1 MRLQGKKLQNATNN
15 SSILKQIIVIMFQK
29 IASSRTR
36 PGIIVSVAGDALKI
50 VIRQLRFSFRPSTR
64 VGSVRYLSRA
74 SADPVINYKN
84 GGGW

>member
-1 MRLQGKKLQNATNN
+1 MQNTIHQSLNKLLSSCFKKLPAAVRGHNCQRGRGC
-15 SSILKQIIVIMFQK
+15 LEE
-29 IASSRTR
+29 
-36 PGIIVSVAGDALKI
+36 I

>member
-1 MRLQGKKLQNATNN
+1 MRLQGKNLQNATNTIHQSLN
-15 SSILKQIIVIMFQK
+15 KLLSSCFKKLPAVRGHNRQ
-29 IASSRTR
+29 RGR
-36 PGIIVSVAGDALKI
+36 GCLEEI